1 MVARIESGGKWTRM
15 QPQLLYV
22 FITNRP
28 ANVTHGNVTFTGPPP
43 GVDDVYQRAVFFP
56 AVDKI
61 TRLDV
66 NSSMISLFVFL
77 SAVILIY
84 SEHDQVYWECVLR

>member
-1 MVARIESGGKWTRM
+1 MDLLLLFLSLVMMGRCLLSEANMVSRIEAGGKWSRM

-22 FITNRP
+22 YVTNRP

-43 GVDDVYQRAVFFP
+43 GIDDVWVRGVFFP
-56 AVDKI
+56 DVDKI

-66 NSSMISLFVFL
+66 NDSM
-77 SAVILIY
+77 
-84 SEHDQVYWECVLR
+84 